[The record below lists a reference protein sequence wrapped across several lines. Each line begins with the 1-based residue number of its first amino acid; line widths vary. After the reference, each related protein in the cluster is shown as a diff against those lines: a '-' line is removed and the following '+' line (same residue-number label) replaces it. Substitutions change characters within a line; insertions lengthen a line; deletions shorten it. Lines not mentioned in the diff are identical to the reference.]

1 MTSQPRSKLGVS
13 LFVLILGFGTHACSL
28 GTGAVPT
35 PIPRGDALPS
45 NAVKMMPVQDPFPPV
60 AAPGWSPP
68 EPLGGPLNTAGGED
82 SPFLTPDGELYF
94 FFTPDVNIP
103 ASGQVGD
110 GVTGI
115 WRSERDGANWT
126 EPQRVLLI
134 EPGEPHLDGCP
145 FVMGD
150 WMAFCS
156 VRAGNRREIDIYTA
170 ERVDGTWTNVRN
182 WGEPFNQDYWVGELH
197 IAADGYLYYGSDR
210 PGGLGGIDLWVS
222 RWDGTSWGE
231 PVNLGS
237 PVNTPNSENRPFVS
251 ADGRELWFDGPG
263 QVGYPGPAVYRS
275 LRQPDGTW
283 GQPEEIIS
291 SFAGEPTLSADGK
304 SLLFIHHY
312 FSGDLSRMIEAD
324 IYISYRLGDSP

>member
-1 MTSQPRSKLGVS
+1 MDSQPQKKRATS
-13 LFVLILGFGTHACSL
+13 LLAVILIFSTLACSL
-28 GTGAVPT
+28 GTGTNPT
-35 PIPRGDALPS
+35 PIPREEAIPS
-45 NAVKMMPVQDPFPPV
+45 NAVKMMPDHDPFQPV
-60 AAPGWSPP
+60 AVPGWSQP
-68 EPLGGPLNTAGGED
+68 EPLSGPVNTAGGED
-82 SPFLTPDGELYF
+82 SPFLTAEGELYF

-115 WRSERDGANWT
+115 WRSERNGDNWT

-156 VRAGNRREIDIYTA
+156 VRAGNVREIDIYTA

-197 IAADGYLYYGSDR
+197 IAADGHLYFGSDR

-222 RWDGTSWGE
+222 RWDGTSWAE
-231 PVNLGS
+231 PVNLGAR
-237 PVNTPNSENRPFVS
+237 VNTSNSENRPFVTS
-251 ADGRELWFDGPG
+251 DGRELWFDGPS
-263 QVGYPGPAVYRS
+263 QVGYPGPAVFRA
-275 LRQPDGTW
+275 LRQPDGSW

-291 SFAGEPTLSADGK
+291 SFAGEPNLSGDG
-304 SLLFIHHY
+304 SILLFIHHY
-312 FSGDLSRMIEAD
+312 FSEDMSRMIEAD
-324 IYISYRLGDSP
+324 IYVSYRLEDNP